1 MLLIKQNLV
10 QIAPPKKRAGL
21 NEAFIIAMNAT
32 PSYVFL
38 AQVPP
43 PTTLKMFFKKS
54 WGSHKTD
61 INFSFHSN
69 WDWVRD

>member
-21 NEAFIIAMNAT
+21 NEAFMNAT

-43 PTTLKMFFKKS
+43 STTLKMFFKKS
-54 WGSHKTD
+54 WGLHKTD
-61 INFSFHSN
+61 INCSFN
-69 WDWVRD
+69 